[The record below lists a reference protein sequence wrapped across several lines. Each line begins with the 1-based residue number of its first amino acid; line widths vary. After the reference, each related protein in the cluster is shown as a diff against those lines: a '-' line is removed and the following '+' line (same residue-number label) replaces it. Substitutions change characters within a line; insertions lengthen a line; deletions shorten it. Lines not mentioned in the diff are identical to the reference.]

1 MNVRA
6 VVANELARQGMN
18 YTAELNP
25 TTGLPEVHHEGKV
38 VSRLFLDYEEADR
51 FCTRMNRFMA
61 FRVSTTLRTAINER
75 YALRH

>member
-6 VVANELARQGMN
+6 VVANELARHGLT

-25 TTGLPEVHHEGKV
+25 TTGLSEVHYEGRIV
-38 VSRLFLDYEEADR
+38 RQGFLDFEEADR
-51 FCTRMNRFMA
+51 FCIKMNRFLT
-61 FRVSTTLRTAINER
+61 FRVSTTLRTAIDER

>member
-6 VVANELARQGMN
+6 VVANELARNGLI

-25 TTGLPEVHHEGKV
+25 TTGLPEVYHEGQPI
-38 VSRLFLDYEEADR
+38 SRLFFDFEEADK
-51 FCTRMNRFMA
+51 FCTRMNRLMA
-61 FRVSTTLRTAINER
+61 FRVSTVLRSAINER